1 MQGSWS
7 LDHWDMR
14 TGRNLPND
22 QELLADLCAVRYK
35 VVTMGKVTALQMR
48 EKDEIREM
56 LGRSPDKGDAVAMTF
71 ISGIPAPNSQRSN
84 YIEPPPP
91 DWRL

>member
-1 MQGSWS
+1 
-7 LDHWDMR
+7 
-14 TGRNLPND
+14 
-22 QELLADLCAVRYK
+22 
-35 VVTMGKVTALQMR
+35 MR

-71 ISGIPAPNSQRSN
+71 ISGIPAPNSQRDS
-84 YIEPPPP
+84 YQEPPPP

>member
-1 MQGSWS
+1 MWAKYQW
-7 LDHWDMR
+7 LTARFFFVR
-14 TGRNLPND
+14 TVIK
-22 QELLADLCAVRYK
+22 ELVVDLCAVRYK

-71 ISGIPAPNSQRSN
+71 ISGIPAPNSKR
-84 YIEPPPP
+84 YDYEPPEPP
-91 DWRL
+91 DWRT